1 MISKNLITGSSW
13 LPVRSA
19 LFSDSTSKCSC
30 PIQYLF
36 HDTLNATRQFFR
48 GLFKN
53 NSLSSGVYRK
63 QHRLP
68 VEYFKDNVQPSSA
81 TKFKFGS
88 YKSGSIYR
96 VTSRWCTNSLT
107 NSWREDLFRKFYRGG
122 RGPMLCFVGF
132 ALAKKPSL
140 LTEEEELEGVSFL
153 IRESFSS
160 LPFHGQGLNIDKG
173 KVLSN
178 ITLADLKIGELI
190 AKGCNAAIYS
200 ACVSDQI
207 KSSSELKELGKDVS
221 YFNISS
227 EKSND
232 MKKDNPELT
241 ECGKNIGPLLVS
253 SNYVPRCQVQQ
264 GMKKDEDNL
273 ELTEYGKNIPP
284 LPASSNYMPHFQVQ
298 QGIFDENIETKEMG
312 KNPENS
318 VQNQFFMPHFEGH
331 QNQNDGV
338 QKNVTSEIE
347 TFGKY
352 NMAVKVMFNYS
363 AESNAYAIWNA
374 MYRETLP
381 LFGEFSFGDAWET
394 KVRKKKLKPHPNIVK
409 MYSAFA
415 DQFPLLPG
423 ATKSFPQALPS
434 RLLNDG
440 CGRNMTLFLVMK
452 RYHCC
457 LKDYLRSQ
465 NIRPETSLLLFT
477 QLLEALVHLFQNGI
491 THRDLKSDNIL
502 LDLSLGIAS
511 PRLAIADFG
520 CCLENLSLPYTS
532 YDINKGG
539 NISLM
544 APEVVKCE
552 PGPFSVIDYSRA
564 DLWAAGTIAYEIFGG
579 NNPFYSHSSVKNS
592 TYKEEDLPP
601 FPKNAPPAVK
611 SLVVKMLSV
620 NPSQR
625 PSPNFAATVC
635 QLLLHAPPSLLFGT
649 FDGAAYK
656 RALKWMFQLSAKTYL
671 EASVLQPEDMSVKL
685 ELRSTLCSRIQ
696 YLEVIEA
703 LQFILKS

>member
-173 KVLSN
+173 RVLSN

-200 ACVSDQI
+200 ACVTDQI
-207 KSSSELKELGKDVS
+207 KSGTELKELGKEVS
-221 YFNISS
+221 YFNVSS
-227 EKSND
+227 EKYND
-232 MKKDNPELT
+232 MKKDKDNPELT
-241 ECGKNIGPLLVS
+241 ECGKNIGPSLVS
-253 SNYVPRCQVQQ
+253 SNYVQQ
-264 GMKKDEDNL
+264 GKTTYMKKDEDNL
-273 ELTEYGKNIPP
+273 EFTECGKNIAP
-284 LPASSNYMPHFQVQ
+284 LPASSSYVPHFQLQ
-298 QGIFDENIETKEMG
+298 QGIFDEN
-312 KNPENS
+312 
-318 VQNQFFMPHFEGH
+318 
-331 QNQNDGV
+331 
-338 QKNVTSEIE
+338 
-347 TFGKY
+347 
-352 NMAVKVMFNYS
+352 
-363 AESNAYAIWNA
+363 
-374 MYRETLP
+374 
-381 LFGEFSFGDAWET
+381 FGDAWET

-511 PRLAIADFG
+511 PSLAIADFG

-544 APEVVKCE
+544 APEVVNCE
-552 PGPFSVIDYSRA
+552 PGPFSIIDYSRA
-564 DLWAAGTIAYEIFGG
+564 DLWAVGTIAYEIFGG
-579 NNPFYSHSSVKNS
+579 NNPFYSYSSVKNS

-611 SLVVKMLSV
+611 KLVMKMLCV